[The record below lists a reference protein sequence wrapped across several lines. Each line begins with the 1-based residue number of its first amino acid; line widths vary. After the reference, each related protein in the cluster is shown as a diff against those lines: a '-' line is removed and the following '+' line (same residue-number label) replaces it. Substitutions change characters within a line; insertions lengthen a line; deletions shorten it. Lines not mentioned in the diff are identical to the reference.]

1 MVVFYELVRI
11 RILWRLQSKRDKK
24 TRKHSDHPYGL
35 RGEKCQKFPSLRG
48 QQRTVHGYLNA
59 ASVERAEL
67 MMKEAII

>member
-48 QQRTVHGYLNA
+48 QQCTVHGY
-59 ASVERAEL
+59 
-67 MMKEAII
+67 